1 METTLDLGA
10 IFKNEEFDDEAYG
23 AVRRLAFAG
32 TNPLNRLR
40 TLMAELEGQVRSGE
54 VRKGPAAT
62 KLGLCYLALGRAE
75 AAAEWLE
82 QADPGPRR
90 SFALAR
96 AYQFLGRLKDAEAE
110 FAQAAQSGWNATAC
124 DCRRAECLIQ
134 AGQYDRAQQVIEA
147 AADGAGGAADWHYVV
162 GRLHEERGAV
172 EEAVAAYEAALAADA
187 EHAEAMFRLAYLMDL
202 HGADQRAKELY
213 EACAALPNVHAEVL
227 INLAVLHE
235 DRCEYDQAAQ
245 CLRRVLAVA
254 PNHARARMYL
264 KDVLAAGDMY
274 IDEDQLKEEQSR
286 NAVLDIPVTDFEL
299 SVRSRNCLKKMNINT
314 LGDLLR
320 ITEAELLSYKNFGET
335 SLREIRAMLTQKGLV
350 LGQLVH
356 ETRAT
361 NTPAPGLA
369 SEESEANSEVLNRS
383 VSTLQLSVRSRK
395 CLQRLGITTIGEL
408 TARTEAELLG
418 ARNFGQTSLSE
429 IKGYLKDLALTLR
442 GGK

>member
-10 IFKNEEFDDEAYG
+10 IFKNEAFDDDAYA
-23 AVRRLAFAG
+23 AVKRLAFAG
-32 TNPLNRLR
+32 TSPLNRLR
-40 TLMAELEGQVRSGE
+40 SLMGELERQVNSGE
-54 VRKGPAAT
+54 VRKGPAAM
-62 KLGLCYLALGRAE
+62 KLGMCYLVLGRAE

-96 AYQFLGRLKDAEAE
+96 AYQFLGRFRDAEAE
-110 FAQAAQSGWNATAC
+110 FAQAAQSGWNGTAC
-124 DCRRAECLIQ
+124 DCRRAECLILQ
-134 AGQYDRAQQVIEA
+134 GQYERAQQVIKA
-147 AADGAGGAADWHYVV
+147 AADGAGGAADWHYVA
-162 GRLHEERGAV
+162 GRLHEEGGEV
-172 EEAVAAYEAALAADA
+172 DEAVAAYEAALAANA

-202 HGADQRAKELY
+202 HGADQRAKERY
-213 EACAALPNVHAEVL
+213 EACAALPDVPVEVL
-227 INLAVLHE
+227 INLAIIYE
-235 DRCEYDQAAQ
+235 DRCDYEEAAQ

-264 KDVLAAGDMY
+264 KDVLAASDMY

-299 SVRSRNCLKKMNINT
+299 SVRSRNCLKKMNIDT

-335 SLREIRAMLTQKGLV
+335 SLREIRAMLTQKGLA

-356 ETRAT
+356 ESRTAKT
-361 NTPAPGLA
+361 AAPGMPA
-369 SEESEANSEVLNRS
+369 EAMEANAEVLNRS

-418 ARNFGQTSLSE
+418 ARNFGQTSLNE
-429 IKGYLKDLALTLR
+429 IKAFLKDLSLTLR
-442 GGK
+442 GSK